1 MEFFEERCGAVTVLH
16 LQGKIMGGS
25 ETQTLCRRLRELL
38 DADQRFWVMN
48 FQEVQWINSS
58 GIGAIIAC
66 LNALRER
73 GGDIRF
79 AHLQG
84 LTRRYFH
91 LTKLETVTQ
100 SFDTIAQATQSFAE
114 AISGT

>member
-1 MEFFEERCGAVTVLH
+1 MEFSEESLGAVKVLH
-16 LQGKIMGGS
+16 LHGKIMGGP
-25 ETQTLCRRLRELL
+25 ETQTLCHRLHELL
-38 DADQRFWVMN
+38 AADQRFWVMD
-48 FQEVQWINSS
+48 FQSVQWVNSS

-91 LTKLETVTQ
+91 ITKLETVTQ
-100 SFDTIAQATQSFAE
+100 SFDTVEQAAQSFA
-114 AISGT
+114 AIIPAA

>member
-1 MEFFEERCGAVTVLH
+1 MEFLEERFDAVTVLH
-16 LQGKIMGGS
+16 LRGKIMGGP
-25 ETQTLCRRLRELL
+25 ETQTLCRRLHELL
-38 DADQRFWVMN
+38 EADQRFWVMN

-91 LTKLETVTQ
+91 MTKLETVTQ
-100 SFDTIAQATQSFAE
+100 SFNTVEQAAQSFVE
-114 AISGT
+114 TSSSV